1 MALLFQPVFNGFE
14 TLASRR
20 ISLSSTPQLPQ
31 LLPYPSLATTRRRRR
46 GIKRRRSGRDILMNT
61 IQSPPR
67 IISWILVLIRI
78 ILLMAPSTAYR
89 CWNSVSFSVF
99 FFRLRLL
106 FLDPTSVSF
115 CSSFFLLG
123 ECGFVVFINMS

>member
-1 MALLFQPVFNGFE
+1 M
-14 TLASRR
+14 
-20 ISLSSTPQLPQ
+20 
-31 LLPYPSLATTRRRRR
+31 
-46 GIKRRRSGRDILMNT
+46 MNT
-61 IQSPPR
+61 IQSPPQ

-78 ILLMAPSTAYR
+78 ILLMAPSIAYR

-115 CSSFFLLG
+115 CSSFLLLG
-123 ECGFVVFINMS
+123 ECGFEVLLSFPFPYHCFILNKIKKI